1 MAADILERIVGAD
14 HVLREAGD
22 TAPFLVDFTGK
33 RRGAACAVVL
43 PRTAD
48 EVAAV
53 VRAAITHGLHIVPQG
68 GNTGLAGGAAPG
80 DPDKA
85 ILLSL
90 KRMNAIRE
98 IAPGHITAE
107 AGCILATLQ
116 EAADADGQLLP
127 LALGAEGSC
136 TLGGIVSTNAGGVRT
151 LRYGNCR
158 DLVLGL
164 EAVLPNGE
172 RLAGPNTL
180 RKNNSGYDLRHLL
193 IGAEGTLGIVTA
205 ATLRLVPAWRQCEVA
220 FVALD
225 KPAAGMAL
233 LDRLQRTLG
242 DVVVACELIQK
253 LALDLSLGALAGSRS
268 PLTAASPWYL
278 LVEIAS
284 GGGEDDLAARF
295 EAALADAIGD
305 GLAQDAVLAP
315 SLTARRDFWRL
326 REGIVEG
333 QRAAGFSLKFDISV
347 PVARVPEFIRRG
359 EALVADA
366 LPDARPLSF
375 GHVGDGNIHFSILT
389 PAGGAPGRLEPL
401 AGRLTDE
408 VHALALSLGGSISA
422 EHGIGRAKSGA
433 LPGAVGATAF
443 DMMRAIKRAID
454 PANLFNPGAV
464 LAAEEVQRP

>member
-1 MAADILERIVGAD
+1 MSTEILERIVGAD
-14 HVLREAGD
+14 HVLRDAERK
-22 TAPFLVDFTGK
+22 APFLVDFTGK
-33 RRGAACAVVL
+33 RHGAAQAVVL
-43 PRTAD
+43 PRTAE
-48 EVAAV
+48 EVADI
-53 VRAAITHGLHIVPQG
+53 VRAAIAHDLRIIPQG

-98 IAPGHITAE
+98 VAPGHITAE
-107 AGCILATLQ
+107 AGCILANLQ
-116 EAADADGQLLP
+116 EAADANGQLLP

-164 EAVLPNGE
+164 EAVLPSGE
-172 RLAGPNTL
+172 RLTGPNTL

-193 IGAEGTLGIVTA
+193 IGAEGTLGIITA
-205 ATLRLVPAWRQCEVA
+205 TTLRLVPAWRQCEVA

-225 KPAAGMAL
+225 DPAAGMAL

-253 LALDLSLGALAGSRS
+253 LALDLALGALPGSRP
-268 PLTAASPWYL
+268 PLADPSPWYL

-284 GGGEDDLAARF
+284 GGEPDDLAARF
-295 EAALADAIGD
+295 EAALAGAIED
-305 GLAQDAVLAP
+305 ELARDAVLAP

-347 PVARVPEFIRRG
+347 PVARVPEFIARAG
-359 EALVADA
+359 ALAADA

-375 GHVGDGNIHFSILT
+375 GHVGDGNIHFSILS
-389 PAGGAPGRLEPL
+389 PEGDASGRLEPL

-408 VHALALSLGGSISA
+408 VHALALTLDGSISA

-443 DMMRAIKRAID
+443 DTMRAIKRAID
-454 PANLFNPGAV
+454 PANLFNPGAI
-464 LAAEEVQRP
+464 LAVEEVQRP